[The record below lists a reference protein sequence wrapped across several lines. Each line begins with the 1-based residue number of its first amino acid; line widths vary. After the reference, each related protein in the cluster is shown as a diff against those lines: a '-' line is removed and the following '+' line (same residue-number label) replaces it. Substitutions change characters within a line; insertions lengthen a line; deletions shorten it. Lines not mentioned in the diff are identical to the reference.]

1 MQRVTIKKIYT
12 TNVGKDGKPLVSTF
26 GEYTRQSIIVNEPEF
41 ESKWISGI
49 MNPTTMVWK
58 EGDVVELLIEKTAQ
72 GYYRWKLPRN
82 FGGVVGKAVSTQ
94 IDTAELDALKLR
106 VTELE
111 RQLEKLT
118 SAKKELDAIAD
129 SIPF

>member
-1 MQRVTIKKIYT
+1 MQRVTIKKIYK

-26 GEYTRQSIIVNEPEF
+26 GEYTRQSIIVAEPEF

-49 MNPTTMVWK
+49 MNPTTALWK
-58 EGDVVELLIEKTAQ
+58 EGDVVELNIERTAQ
-72 GYYRWKLPRN
+72 GYYRWKLPKIYT
-82 FGGVVGKAVSTQ
+82 GASGVPIKTQ
-94 IDTAELDALKLR
+94 IDTSELDALKLR

-129 SIPF
+129 SIPL